1 MSSRTGKVVL
11 FMGVGVPLEAA
22 EFPLPEELE
31 PGAILV
37 RTSIATVCGSDMHS
51 WRGRRP
57 FPTPSVLGHEGLGII
72 ERLGRDISGDAA
84 GNLLSVGDRITW
96 SIMANC
102 GNCYYCTM
110 TDLPQKCQNLF
121 KYGHDKSDVPPYFL
135 GTFGEYV
142 YLKPGTGV
150 FKVPDDMTDEE
161 ASPLMCAAA
170 TVTGGL
176 DRIDMQTGDTVV
188 IQGAGMLGLYA
199 AAFAKEQGARQVVM
213 IDILD
218 KRLELAK
225 EFGADVCINADGCTD
240 ETLIESVHDLTR
252 GIGADLVVEVSGYA
266 KVVPLGAKLLRTGG
280 KYLMQGAVYPN
291 DSFTLDSHDVIIKCL
306 TIKGLHNYHSK
317 YLGRA
322 MELVHKSR
330 SRYPYEKLSGP
341 SFPLTA
347 EGVTSALEALEN
359 RTAIRPIV
367 RPQAAKG
374 DP

>member
-1 MSSRTGKVVL
+1 MSLGTGKVVL
-11 FMGVGVPLEAA
+11 FTGVGEPLEEA

-31 PGAILV
+31 PGAVLV

-57 FPTPSVLGHEGLGII
+57 FPTPSVLGHEGIGVIV
-72 ERLGRDISGDAA
+72 RLGRDITSDAA
-84 GNLLSVGDRITW
+84 GSPLSIGDRITW

-102 GNCYYCTM
+102 GNCYFCRM
-110 TDLPQKCQNLF
+110 TELPQKCQNLF
-121 KYGHDKSDVPPYFL
+121 KYGHDKSDVPPYFM

-142 YLKPGTGV
+142 YLKPGTGL
-150 FKVPDDMTDEE
+150 FKVPADMTDEE

-176 DRIDMQTGDTVV
+176 DRIGMRVGDTVV

-199 AAFAKEQGARQVVM
+199 AAFAKEQGAGQVIV

-225 EFGADVCINADGCTD
+225 EFGADVCFNAGRCADQ
-240 ETLIESVHDLTR
+240 TLIDNVHDLTG

-280 KYLMQGAVYPN
+280 RYLMQGAVYPD
-291 DSFTLDSHDVIIKCL
+291 DSFTLESHDVIIKCL

-322 MELVHKSR
+322 MSLVHNSR
-330 SRYPYEKLSGP
+330 SRYPYGKLSGP
-341 SFPLTA
+341 GFPLTA
-347 EGVTSALEALEN
+347 EGVTNALEALEN

-367 RPQAAKG
+367 KPQAAKG
-374 DP
+374 GF

>member
-1 MSSRTGKVVL
+1 MSSQTGKVVL
-11 FMGVGVPLEAA
+11 FTGVGEPLEEA

-57 FPTPSVLGHEGLGII
+57 FPTPSVLGHEGLGVIV
-72 ERLGRDISGDAA
+72 RLGRDISRDTA
-84 GNLLSVGDRITW
+84 GSPLSDGDRVTW

-102 GNCYYCTM
+102 GNCYFCRM

-121 KYGHDKSDVPPYFL
+121 KYGHDKSDVPPYFM

-142 YLKPGTGV
+142 YLRPGTGV
-150 FKVPDDMTDEE
+150 FKVPDDMADEE

-176 DRIDMQTGDTVV
+176 DRIGMQSGDTVV

-199 AAFAKEQGARQVVM
+199 AAFAKEQGAGQVIV

-225 EFGADVCINADGCTD
+225 EFGADVCVNAGRCTD
-240 ETLIESVHDLTR
+240 QALIKTVLDLTG
-252 GIGADLVVEVSGYA
+252 GIGADIVVEVSGFA
-266 KVVPLGAKLLRTGG
+266 KVVPLGVKMLRTGG
-280 KYLMQGAVYPN
+280 RYLMQGAVYPD
-291 DSFTLDSHDVIIKCL
+291 DSFTLDSYDVIIKCL
-306 TIKGLHNYHSK
+306 TIKGLHNYDSK
-317 YLGRA
+317 YLGHA
-322 MELVHKSR
+322 MDLVHRSR
-330 SRYPYEKLSGP
+330 SRYPYEKLAGP

-347 EGVTSALEALEN
+347 EGVTNALEALEN

-367 RPQAAKG
+367 RP
-374 DP
+374 

>member
-1 MSSRTGKVVL
+1 MSSQTGKVVL
-11 FMGVGVPLEAA
+11 FTGVGEPLEEA

-57 FPTPSVLGHEGLGII
+57 FPTPSVLGHEGLGVI
-72 ERLGRDISGDAA
+72 ERLGRGIAKDAA
-84 GNLLSVGDRITW
+84 GNPLSKGDRITW
-96 SIMANC
+96 SIVANC
-102 GNCYYCTM
+102 GNCYFCRM

-121 KYGHDKSDVPPYFL
+121 KYGHDKSDVPPYFM

-150 FKVPDDMTDEE
+150 FKVPEDMTDEE

-176 DRIDMQTGDTVV
+176 DRIDMQSGDTVV

-199 AAFAKEQGARQVVM
+199 AAFAKEQGAGQVIM

-240 ETLIESVHDLTR
+240 EELIDKVYDLTR
-252 GIGADLVVEVSGYA
+252 GIGADLVIEVSGFA
-266 KVVPLGAKLLRTGG
+266 KVVPLGAKMLRIGG

-291 DSFTLDSHDVIIKCL
+291 DSFELDSYDVIIKCL
-306 TIKGLHNYHSK
+306 TIKGLHNYRSK

-322 MELVHKSR
+322 MDSFIKADRSIPMRNLQDLVFR
-330 SRYPYEKLSGP
+330 
-341 SFPLTA
+341 
-347 EGVTSALEALEN
+347 
-359 RTAIRPIV
+359 
-367 RPQAAKG
+367 
-374 DP
+374 